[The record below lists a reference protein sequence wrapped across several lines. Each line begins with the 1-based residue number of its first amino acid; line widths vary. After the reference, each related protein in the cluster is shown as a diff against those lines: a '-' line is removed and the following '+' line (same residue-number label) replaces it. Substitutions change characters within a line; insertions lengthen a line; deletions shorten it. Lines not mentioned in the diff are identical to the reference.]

1 MTATH
6 WAVVQR
12 LFQREGTSIAFSP
25 THWLPGFKTVRDSY
39 GTSRVVVRASVTV
52 GACVLWL
59 FIGAVGDNGL
69 CGESNTRAQAF
80 VAPTEDGRKIAQ
92 PNAMRDET
100 SLVSRVVETTVVE
113 QKQILER
120 SREKIDIL
128 ADRLTPIQGSDAAQG
143 KAAQAPQSVPAWE
156 RTQALEHA
164 EALARAL
171 TSSLRAELDAL
182 RSAAEAARIKQR
194 QALDQERE
202 RADALARELT
212 SLRAELDAARRAG
225 TDAAQAAA
233 AEAEQKQA
241 LEQERGRADTLAH
254 DLASVRAELDV
265 ARRAGTDA
273 AQAAA
278 AAAEQ
283 KQALEQER
291 GRADTL
297 ARELTSL
304 RAELDAARTG
314 GSEAVQ
320 AAEAESKQKQAVEQA
335 LKQERDRADTLA
347 RELTSLRVELDRA
360 RTAGPEVV
368 QVAAAEVEQKQALE
382 QERDRAEAL
391 GRELTSLRAE
401 LDTARAQGGEA
412 LRTAEAAKIE
422 QELAIRKERDKTET
436 LTRELAS
443 VQKNAE
449 EHSARLAA
457 AYAEVLRTTETNS
470 AIAAEQKR
478 AVASERDRADALARE
493 LASARN
499 GLDAGNW
506 QAAALNAFR
515 ALHVRESPVDSSQE
529 RIVAA
534 FSRTE
539 RNGRSTEQISGE
551 AVASASGR
559 SSASELPRPEGLS
572 ADREAASDLG
582 QKVAVGT
589 ERSTS
594 GSGASHSPVDEQ
606 RLLARANELLR
617 QADISGARPLLE
629 YALEHGS
636 ARAAF
641 MLAETYDARVLQ
653 SWRARGI
660 SGDPTKAREL
670 YERAQAGGIEDAK
683 ERIEALK

>member
-12 LFQREGTSIAFSP
+12 LFQREGMSIAFSP
-25 THWLPGFKTVRDSY
+25 THWLPGSMTVPGSC
-39 GTSRVVVRASVTV
+39 GTSRVVARASVTV

-59 FIGAVGDNGL
+59 FTGAVRDNGL
-69 CGESNTRAQAF
+69 CGESNSRAQAF

-128 ADRLTPIQGSDAAQG
+128 ADQLTPIQGSDAAQG
-143 KAAQAPQSVPAWE
+143 NATQAPQSVPAWE

-182 RSAAEAARIKQR
+182 RSAAEAAKIKQK

-212 SLRAELDAARRAG
+212 SLRSELD
-225 TDAAQAAA
+225 
-233 AEAEQKQA
+233 
-241 LEQERGRADTLAH
+241 
-254 DLASVRAELDV
+254 S
-265 ARRAGTDA
+265 
-273 AQAAA
+273 
-278 AAAEQ
+278 
-283 KQALEQER
+283 
-291 GRADTL
+291 
-297 ARELTSL
+297 
-304 RAELDAARTG
+304 ARTG

-335 LKQERDRADTLA
+335 LKQERDRGDALA
-347 RELTSLRVELDRA
+347 RELTSLRAELDSA
-360 RTAGPEVV
+360 RTRGSEAVL
-368 QVAAAEVEQKQALE
+368 AAEAESKQKQALE

-401 LDTARAQGGEA
+401 LDKARAQGGEA
-412 LRTAEAAKIE
+412 LRTAEAARME
-422 QELAIRKERDKTET
+422 QELALRKERDKTET
-436 LTRELAS
+436 LTREIAS

-449 EHSARLAA
+449 EYSARLAA
-457 AYAEVLRTTETNS
+457 ANAGLLRTTETNS

-515 ALHVRESPVDSSQE
+515 ALHMRESPVDSSQE
-529 RIVAA
+529 RIVSA

-539 RNGRSTEQISGE
+539 GKGRSTEQISGE
-551 AVASASGR
+551 AVASTSGR
-559 SSASELPRPEGLS
+559 SSASELPGPVAAS
-572 ADREAASDLG
+572 AAREARSDLDP
-582 QKVAVGT
+582 KVAMAT
-589 ERSTS
+589 ERSASATA
-594 GSGASHSPVDEQ
+594 ASHSPVDEQ

-617 QADISGARPLLE
+617 QADISGARALLAL
-629 YALEHGS
+629 ALERGS

-660 SGDPTKAREL
+660 SGDPAKAREL

-683 ERIEALK
+683 ARIEALK

>member
-1 MTATH
+1 MGLQAIEAEPKDGSPAFLVDRDTGDMTATH

-92 PNAMRDET
+92 PNDMRDET

-120 SREKIDIL
+120 SREKIDMI
-128 ADRLTPIQGSDAAQG
+128 ADWLTPIQGSDAAQG
-143 KAAQAPQSVPAWE
+143 KAAQATPAVSAWE
-156 RTQALEHA
+156 RTHALEHA

-233 AEAEQKQA
+233 AEA
-241 LEQERGRADTLAH
+241 
-254 DLASVRAELDV
+254 
-265 ARRAGTDA
+265 
-273 AQAAA
+273 
-278 AAAEQ
+278 
-283 KQALEQER
+283 
-291 GRADTL
+291 
-297 ARELTSL
+297 
-304 RAELDAARTG
+304 
-314 GSEAVQ
+314 
-320 AAEAESKQKQAVEQA
+320 
-335 LKQERDRADTLA
+335 
-347 RELTSLRVELDRA
+347 
-360 RTAGPEVV
+360 
-368 QVAAAEVEQKQALE
+368 EQKQALE

-499 GLDAGNW
+499 ALDAGNW

-617 QADISGARPLLE
+617 QADISGAPALLE
-629 YALEHGS
+629 CTLEHGI

-641 MLAETYDARVLQ
+641 MLAETYDPRMLQ
-653 SWRARGI
+653 SWRPRGI

-670 YERAQAGGIEDAK
+670 HQRAPAAG
-683 ERIEALK
+683 LW